1 LMDRYQHTATRL
13 PNGRVLIVGG
23 YANGSLA
30 SALIYDPLGVA
41 PAPRMPP
48 DPRAV
53 AALFLAFLIVLA
65 SGTLSIP
72 AVRLHVMAWRP
83 RDQSEEW
90 IS

>member
-1 LMDRYQHTATRL
+1 
-13 PNGRVLIVGG
+13 VLIVGG
-23 YANGSLA
+23 YGIESIA
-30 SALIYDPLGVA
+30 SVLIYDPLGVA

-53 AALFLAFLIVLA
+53 AALLLTFLIVLA

-72 AVRLHVMAWRP
+72 AVRLRAMEWRP

-90 IS
+90 IT